1 MYMQPSCSS
10 AESAATKSSIGVHG
24 YVRLV
29 AFFIF
34 TFRPYRYTPPAS
46 FYLRLPSMLVE
57 YFHVKIVAVRMA
69 DPVTILGGVAA
80 TAQLSVY
87 GYRLLAATAGLP
99 RKLRKA
105 PDSVQIWLNQAATMI
120 MLLDDAQST
129 TGALGQGLACL
140 FDQCRNI
147 NARLSDLLQPRQNVK
162 RNMIIDFAFIL
173 RRRSE
178 VEELMVSFG
187 NSFQMLALN
196 LIL

>member
-1 MYMQPSCSS
+1 
-10 AESAATKSSIGVHG
+10 
-24 YVRLV
+24 
-29 AFFIF
+29 
-34 TFRPYRYTPPAS
+34 
-46 FYLRLPSMLVE
+46 MLVE

-80 TAQLSVY
+80 TVQLSVY